1 MGGTPPKSIPC
12 LWHQSK
18 QREESR
24 ARGKDEKVAWKR
36 VAGLEGGEMED
47 VGGAEGCIWARVTL
61 PKLLHGWVSQCAAVP
76 AASVAPD
83 PQKRPRAGGCRLQAG
98 WFVFGLHRNSRD
110 FLCCDIL
117 QPPLGRSGWEVA
129 RRKSWKGV
137 KIWRGETERGHLP
150 PTLLPG
156 GNQPAQTCR

>member
-24 ARGKDEKVAWKR
+24 AREKDEKMAWKK
-36 VAGLEGGEMED
+36 VVGLEGGEMED
-47 VGGAEGCIWARVTL
+47 VGRAEGCIWARVTL
-61 PKLLHGWVSQCAAVP
+61 PKLFRGWVSQC

-83 PQKRPRAGGCRLQAG
+83 PQKDQGVEAAGCKQG
-98 WFVFGLHRNSRD
+98 GLSLACTEIRGF

-117 QPPLGRSGWEVA
+117 QPPLSRSGWEVA
-129 RRKSWKGV
+129 RRKGWKGV
-137 KIWRGETERGHLP
+137 EIWRGETERGHIPLP
-150 PTLLPG
+150 LLPG
-156 GNQPAQTCR
+156 RNQPAQTCR

>member
-12 LWHQSK
+12 LWRQLK
-18 QREESR
+18 QRGESR

-47 VGGAEGCIWARVTL
+47 VGRAEGCIWARVTL
-61 PKLLHGWVSQCAAVP
+61 PKLFHGWVSQCAA
-76 AASVAPD
+76 SGAPD
-83 PQKRPRAGGCRLQAG
+83 PQKDQGLEAAGGVVCLWLAQKFEG
-98 WFVFGLHRNSRD
+98 

-129 RRKSWKGV
+129 RRKGWKGV
-137 KIWRGETERGHLP
+137 EIWRGETERGHIPLP
-150 PTLLPG
+150 LLPG
-156 GNQPAQTCR
+156 RNQPAQTCR